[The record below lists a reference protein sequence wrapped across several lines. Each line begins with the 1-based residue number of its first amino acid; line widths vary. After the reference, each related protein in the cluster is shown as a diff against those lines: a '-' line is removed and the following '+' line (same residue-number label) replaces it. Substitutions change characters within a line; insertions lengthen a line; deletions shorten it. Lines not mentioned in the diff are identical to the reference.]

1 MKDYKFAK
9 VQKALLVAS
18 QMIEDL
24 CAADQE
30 YGRQNMGAWSKVLEE
45 AVCEIEHNTRW
56 YVGSIKKSP
65 AKTYRRNK

>member
-1 MKDYKFAK
+1 MKEYKFAK
-9 VQKALLVAS
+9 VQKALLLAS

-30 YGRQNMGAWSKVLEE
+30 YGTQNMGAWSKVLEE

-56 YVGSIKKSP
+56 YVGSINRNP
-65 AKTYRRNK
+65 AKKYRRKQ